1 MEYVV
6 WIWLGL
12 LVLLIIFEL
21 VTTSLT
27 TIWFA
32 GGALVSFIMAMF
44 KAPLW
49 TQIAVFFAVSVVL
62 LIFTRPVFTKIL
74 KIGGAKTNVDGLI
87 GQRARVI
94 SEINNNESAGYA
106 VVGGQEW
113 TARAQNDSDIIP
125 ENTIVEIVGVSGVKL
140 IVKRAETGE

>member
-44 KAPLW
+44 NAPLW

-106 VVGGQEW
+106 VVGGQDW

>member
-49 TQIAVFFAVSVVL
+49 TQIAAFFAVSIVL